1 MSRWPSTKEH
11 VKFWRDPVLHDLEM
25 LHATYITYAFSR
37 HAHEGFG
44 IAIVESGAMEFEYR
58 GATYIAPAGSV
69 VITHPGE
76 MHTGQAV
83 LETGWTYRTLLPAS
97 DWLQQAAEELVER
110 PSAIPYFSSPVIDD
124 KRLNQQLAALHR
136 TLETSPLPL
145 ERESSFL
152 WGMAQ
157 LVRNYASDRPFVKSV
172 GKEHRAIQ
180 QVRDYLMAHYTANIS
195 LNDLAT
201 LVNLRPLR
209 LLRTFRKHIGLPP
222 HAYLNH
228 VRVHQAKRLLAAGWS
243 ITDAALE
250 TGFTDQSHLH
260 RHFKKMVGVT
270 PGQYARGC
278 KNVQDFRHTL
288 SIR

>member
-1 MSRWPSTKEH
+1 MSRCPSTKEH

-76 MHTGQAV
+76 MHTGQAF

-97 DWLQQAAEELVER
+97 NWLQQVAAELIGR
-110 PSAIPYFSSPVIDD
+110 PSAIPYFSSPVIQDN
-124 KRLNQQLAALHR
+124 RLNQQLATLHR
-136 TLETSPLPL
+136 TLETSPFPL
-145 ERESSFL
+145 ERESRFL
-152 WGMAQ
+152 WGMTQ
-157 LVRNYASDRPFVKSV
+157 LVRNYASDRPYIKSV

-209 LLRTFRKHIGLPP
+209 LLRTFRKQIGLPP

-250 TGFTDQSHLH
+250 TGFVDQSHLH

-278 KNVQDFRHTL
+278 KNVQDFRPIL